1 MLGNNLSFFS
11 ILRVE
16 NEFVYLADEF
26 EVILFLRMYKS
37 REPEVAMDANG
48 AVCLANLAGGSP
60 ATGMMMMMI
69 EQTVK
74 SASTMNTMNK
84 QPGSL
89 QY

>member
-16 NEFVYLADEF
+16 NELVYLADEF
-26 EVILFLRMYKS
+26 EVILFLGMYMS

-48 AVCLANLAGGSP
+48 AEPVCLANLAGGSP

-74 SASTMNTMNK
+74 SASIIPNDK
-84 QPGSL
+84 R
-89 QY
+89 